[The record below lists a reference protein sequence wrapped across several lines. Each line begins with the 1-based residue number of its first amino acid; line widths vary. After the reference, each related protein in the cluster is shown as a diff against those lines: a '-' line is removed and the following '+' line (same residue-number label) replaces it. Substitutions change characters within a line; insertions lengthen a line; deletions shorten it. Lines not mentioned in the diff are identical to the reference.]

1 MKPVFHLSAFLLGVA
16 AAAPT
21 FAADADLP
29 PLRPLTEPLTMQVT
43 TDSTREAT
51 AGQIR
56 FSDPAKPGRLK
67 IYVAQG
73 DLAVRGDA
81 SAETITVNSKLGTK
95 LTRVKRSD
103 GLRVL
108 SDTAASFLLFEKNN
122 VAEFSYG
129 KDSWPMGEGA
139 NFEITVPANTALEIQ
154 NGWNGS
160 VKVERVTGDV
170 EIKGLNCEVRLT
182 DLGGGAIVETMNGE
196 ITAAFAALPDKKP
209 VSFSS
214 MNGEVKL
221 RVPADARANV
231 RFRTHN
237 GAILTDFADNVLKTK
252 AEDLGRTDWGA
263 YAGQHVAIA
272 AQIGSQV
279 GPVMAQMAREVAS
292 EAKAAVREARAE
304 ARDRDAEARDRDAE
318 TAGKST
324 GETAPAPK
332 PAPRVSVGLH
342 PPLPPS
348 IPAIAGGKVV
358 SGTLNGGGIEIQVT
372 TMNGDI
378 TLRKQP

>member
-170 EIKGLNCEVRLT
+170 EIKGLNCEVKLT

-196 ITAAFAALPDKKP
+196 IAASFAALPDKKP

-221 RVPADARANV
+221 RMPANAKANV

-237 GAILTDFADNVLKTK
+237 GAILTDFPEDVLKTK
-252 AEDLGRTDWGA
+252 AEDLGGTDWGTV
-263 YAGQHVAIA
+263 AGQHIAVA

-279 GPVMAQMAREVAS
+279 GREVAQMAREVAS
-292 EAKAAVREARAE
+292 EAKSAVREAQAEVRDRVAE
-304 ARDRDAEARDRDAE
+304 ATDRAAEAAE
-318 TAGKST
+318 KST
-324 GETAPAPK
+324 GEAAPAPK
-332 PAPRVSVGLH
+332 PSPRGPH
-342 PPLPPS
+342 GPRPPHPPS

>member
-1 MKPVFHLSAFLLGVA
+1 MKPAFYLSTILLGA
-16 AAAPT
+16 AAATPLL
-21 FAADADLP
+21 AADASPP
-29 PLRPLTEPLTMQVT
+29 PLRSLTEPSPARE
-43 TDSTREAT
+43 STEPTHEAT
-51 AGQIR
+51 DGKIR

-67 IYVAQG
+67 IYVSQG
-73 DLAVRGDA
+73 DLTVYGDA
-81 SAETITVNSKLGTK
+81 SADAIAVQSKLNNPSKKTK
-95 LTRVKRSD
+95 RND

-170 EIKGLNCEVRLT
+170 EVKGLNCEVKLT

-196 ITAAFAALPDKKP
+196 ITASFAALPDKKP

-237 GAILTDFADNVLKTK
+237 GAILTDFADDVLKTK
-252 AEDLGRTDWGA
+252 SEDLGRTDWGTV
-263 YAGQHVAIA
+263 AGQHIAMA

-279 GPVMAQMAREVAS
+279 GREVAQMAREAAS
-292 EAKAAVREARAE
+292 DVKSAVHAAEAEAHDRAEEAKDRAADLAE
-304 ARDRDAEARDRDAE
+304 
-318 TAGKST
+318 KST
-324 GETAPAPK
+324 GEVPAAPK
-332 PAPRVSVGLH
+332 PPRPPHAPR
-342 PPLPPS
+342 PPRPPS

>member
-1 MKPVFHLSAFLLGVA
+1 MKPVFCLSALLLSVA
-16 AAAPT
+16 MAVPN
-21 FAADADLP
+21 FAADASLP

-43 TDSTREAT
+43 TDSTHGAT
-51 AGQIR
+51 DGQIR

-73 DLAVRGDA
+73 DLTVRGDA
-81 SAETITVNSKLGTK
+81 SVDAIAVKSKLETK
-95 LTRVKRSD
+95 LTRVKRND

-129 KDSWPMGEGA
+129 KDSWPTGEGA
-139 NFEITVPANTALEIQ
+139 SFEITVPANTALEIQ

-170 EIKGLNCEVRLT
+170 EVKGLNCEVKLT

-196 ITAAFAALPDKKP
+196 IAASFAVLPDKKP

-221 RVPADARANV
+221 RIPADARANV

-237 GAILTDFADNVLKTK
+237 GAILTDFTDDVLKTK

-263 YAGQHVAIA
+263 VAGQHVAMA

-279 GPVMAQMAREVAS
+279 GREMAQMAREVAA
-292 EAKAAVREARAE
+292 EAKSAVREARAE
-304 ARDRDAEARDRDAE
+304 ARDRSEEAKDRATGID
-318 TAGKST
+318 GKST
-324 GETAPAPK
+324 GEAAPASP
-332 PAPRVSVGLH
+332 PAPRVPRGPH
-342 PPLPPS
+342 PPLPPI

>member
-1 MKPVFHLSAFLLGVA
+1 MKPVFHLSALLLSVA
-16 AAAPT
+16 AAAH
-21 FAADADLP
+21 AADEANPP
-29 PLRPLTEPLTMQVT
+29 PLRPLTEPVTMQVT
-43 TDSTREAT
+43 TDSTHGAT
-51 AGQIR
+51 DGQIR

-73 DLAVRGDA
+73 DLTVRGDT
-81 SAETITVNSKLGTK
+81 SADAIAVKSKLDTK
-95 LTRVKRSD
+95 LTRVKRND

-170 EIKGLNCEVRLT
+170 EVKGLNCEVKLT

-196 ITAAFAALPDKKP
+196 IVASFAALPDKKP

-221 RVPADARANV
+221 SVPADARANV

-237 GAILTDFADNVLKTK
+237 GAILTDFADDVLKTK
-252 AEDLGRTDWGA
+252 AEDLGHTDWGTVT
-263 YAGQHVAIA
+263 GQHLAMA

-279 GPVMAQMAREVAS
+279 GREMAQMAREVAT
-292 EAKAAVREARAE
+292 EAKAAVREAQAE
-304 ARDRDAEARDRDAE
+304 ARDRATPSAE
-318 TAGKST
+318 KST
-324 GETAPAPK
+324 GEAPPAPAP
-332 PAPRVSVGLH
+332 APRGPHALH

-372 TMNGDI
+372 TMNGNI

>member
-1 MKPVFHLSAFLLGVA
+1 MKPVLFLSTLLLSAA
-16 AAAPT
+16 AAAPIL
-21 FAADADLP
+21 AADANP
-29 PLRPLTEPLTMQVT
+29 PTLRSLTEPSKTKE
-43 TDSTREAT
+43 STEPTHEAT
-51 AGQIR
+51 DGKIR

-67 IYVAQG
+67 IYIAQG
-73 DLAVRGDA
+73 DLTVRGDA
-81 SAETITVNSKLGTK
+81 SADAIAVQSKLNNPSKKTK
-95 LTRVKRSD
+95 YND

-122 VAEFSYG
+122 VAEFSNG
-129 KDSWPMGEGA
+129 KDSWPTGEGA

-170 EIKGLNCEVRLT
+170 EIKGLNCEVKLT

-196 ITAAFAALPDKKP
+196 ITASFAALPDKKP

-237 GAILTDFADNVLKTK
+237 GAILTDFADDVLKTK
-252 AEDLGRTDWGA
+252 AEDLGRTDWGTI
-263 YAGQHVAIA
+263 AGQHIAMA

-279 GPVMAQMAREVAS
+279 GREVTQMAREVAA
-292 EAKAAVREARAE
+292 EAQSAVREARAE
-304 ARDRDAEARDRDAE
+304 TRDRATEK
-318 TAGKST
+318 AGNST
-324 GETAPAPK
+324 GEA
-332 PAPRVSVGLH
+332 APRVPHALH

>member
-1 MKPVFHLSAFLLGVA
+1 MKPVLYLSTILLGAA
-16 AAAPT
+16 AAAPLL
-21 FAADADLP
+21 AAEANPP
-29 PLRPLTEPLTMQVT
+29 PLHSLTEPPALPAT
-43 TDSTREAT
+43 TEPTHEAT
-51 AGQIR
+51 DGQIR

-73 DLAVRGDA
+73 DLTVRGDA
-81 SAETITVNSKLGTK
+81 SSDAIAVQSKLNNPSKKTK
-95 LTRVKRSD
+95 YND

-108 SDTAASFLLFEKNN
+108 SDTASSFLLFEKNN
-122 VAEFSYG
+122 VAEFSNG
-129 KDSWPMGEGA
+129 KDSWPTGEGA

-170 EIKGLNCEVRLT
+170 EIKGLNCEVKLT

-196 ITAAFAALPDKKP
+196 ITASFAALPDKKP

-221 RVPADARANV
+221 RVPADAKANV

-237 GAILTDFADNVLKTK
+237 GAILTDFADDVLKTK
-252 AEDLGRTDWGA
+252 AEDLGRTDWGTI
-263 YAGQHVAIA
+263 AGQHIAMA

-279 GPVMAQMAREVAS
+279 GREVTQMAREVAA
-292 EAKAAVREARAE
+292 EAQSAVREARAE
-304 ARDRDAEARDRDAE
+304 TRDRAAEKAE
-318 TAGKST
+318 NST
-324 GETAPAPK
+324 GEAAPAPK
-332 PAPRVSVGLH
+332 PAPRVPHALH

>member
-1 MKPVFHLSAFLLGVA
+1 MKPVFYLSALFLGVA
-16 AAAPT
+16 AAAPIL
-21 FAADADLP
+21 AADANPP
-29 PLRPLTEPLTMQVT
+29 PLRSLTEPRAVPAT
-43 TDSTREAT
+43 TEPVHEAT
-51 AGQIR
+51 DGQIR

-73 DLAVRGDA
+73 DLTVRGDA
-81 SAETITVNSKLGTK
+81 SASAITVQSKLNNPAKKTK
-95 LTRVKRSD
+95 RND

-108 SDTAASFLLFEKNN
+108 SDTAASFLLLEKNN

-129 KDSWPMGEGA
+129 KDSWPTGEGA
-139 NFEITVPANTALEIQ
+139 NLEITVPANTGLEIQ

-170 EIKGLNCEVRLT
+170 EIKGLNCEVKLT

-196 ITAAFAALPDKKP
+196 ITASFAMLPDKKP

-221 RVPADARANV
+221 RVPADAKANV

-237 GAILTDFADNVLKTK
+237 GAILTDFADDVLKTK
-252 AEDLGRTDWGA
+252 AEDLGRTDWGTIT
-263 YAGQHVAIA
+263 GQHIAMA

-279 GPVMAQMAREVAS
+279 GREVAQMAREVAA
-292 EAKAAVREARAE
+292 EAQSAVHEARAE
-304 ARDRDAEARDRDAE
+304 ARDRDAESTE
-318 TAGKST
+318 KST
-324 GETAPAPK
+324 GEAAPAPK
-332 PAPRVSVGLH
+332 PAPRAPRAPR

>member
-1 MKPVFHLSAFLLGVA
+1 MKPAFYLSTILLGLA
-16 AAAPT
+16 AATPVL
-21 FAADADLP
+21 AADDNSP
-29 PLRPLTEPLTMQVT
+29 PLRSLTESSKTKETAEPAH
-43 TDSTREAT
+43 EAT
-51 AGQIR
+51 DGQIR
-56 FSDPAKPGRLK
+56 FSDPAKPGRLR
-67 IYVAQG
+67 IYIAQG
-73 DLAVRGDA
+73 DLTVRGDA
-81 SAETITVNSKLGTK
+81 SASAIAVQSKLNPPSKKTK
-95 LTRVKRSD
+95 HGD

-129 KDSWPMGEGA
+129 RDSWPMSEGA
-139 NFEITVPANTALEIQ
+139 NFELTVPANTALEIQ

-170 EIKGLNCEVRLT
+170 EIKGLNCEVKLI

-196 ITAAFAALPDKKP
+196 ITASFAALPDKKP

-237 GAILTDFADNVLKTK
+237 GAILTDFTDDVLKTK
-252 AEDLGRTDWGA
+252 AEDLGRTDWGTV
-263 YAGQHVAIA
+263 AGQHIAMA

-279 GPVMAQMAREVAS
+279 GREVAQIAR
-292 EAKAAVREARAE
+292 EAASDVQSAVREAQVE
-304 ARDRDAEARDRDAE
+304 ARERAADSVE
-318 TAGKST
+318 KST
-324 GETAPAPK
+324 GEAAPAPK
-332 PAPRVSVGLH
+332 PSPR
-342 PPLPPS
+342 PPRGPRPPRPPS

>member
-1 MKPVFHLSAFLLGVA
+1 MKPVCYLSTLLLGVA
-16 AAAPT
+16 AVAPIL
-21 FAADADLP
+21 AADASPP
-29 PLRPLTEPLTMQVT
+29 PLRSLTETRAQPVT
-43 TDSTREAT
+43 PEPTHEAT
-51 AGQIR
+51 DGRIR

-73 DLAVRGDA
+73 DLTVRGDA
-81 SAETITVNSKLGTK
+81 SAAAIVVESKLNNPPKKTK
-95 LTRVKRSD
+95 RND

-108 SDTAASFLLFEKNN
+108 SDTPASFLLTEKDN

-129 KDSWPMGEGA
+129 RDSWPMGEGA
-139 NFEITVPANTALEIQ
+139 NFEITVPANTALQIQ

-170 EIKGLNCEVRLT
+170 EVKGLNCEVKLT

-196 ITAAFAALPDKKP
+196 IAASFAALPDKKP

-221 RVPADARANV
+221 RVPAEAKANV

-237 GAILTDFADNVLKTK
+237 GAILTDFGDDILKTK
-252 AEDLGRTDWGA
+252 AEDLGGTDWGTV
-263 YAGQHVAIA
+263 AGQHIAIA
-272 AQIGSQV
+272 AQVGSQV
-279 GPVMAQMAREVAS
+279 GREMAQMAREVAA
-292 EAKAAVREARAE
+292 EAKSAVHEAQAE
-304 ARDRDAEARDRDAE
+304 ARERGAEK
-318 TAGKST
+318 AGNST
-324 GETAPAPK
+324 GEAVPAPN
-332 PAPRVSVGLH
+332 PPRPPHAPRLPH

>member
-1 MKPVFHLSAFLLGVA
+1 MKPVFYLSALFLGVA
-16 AAAPT
+16 AAAPIL
-21 FAADADLP
+21 AADANPP
-29 PLRPLTEPLTMQVT
+29 PLRSLTEPHAVPAT
-43 TDSTREAT
+43 TEPVHEAT
-51 AGQIR
+51 DGQIR

-73 DLAVRGDA
+73 DLTVRGDA
-81 SAETITVNSKLGTK
+81 SASAITVQSKLNNPAKKTK
-95 LTRVKRSD
+95 RND

-108 SDTAASFLLFEKNN
+108 SDTAASFLLLEKNN

-129 KDSWPMGEGA
+129 KDSWPTGEGA
-139 NFEITVPANTALEIQ
+139 NLEITVPANTGLEIQ

-170 EIKGLNCEVRLT
+170 EIKGLNCEVKLT

-196 ITAAFAALPDKKP
+196 ITASFAMLPDKKP

-221 RVPADARANV
+221 RVPADAKANV

-237 GAILTDFADNVLKTK
+237 GAILTDFADDVLKTK
-252 AEDLGRTDWGA
+252 AEDLGRTDWGTIT
-263 YAGQHVAIA
+263 GQHIAMA

-279 GPVMAQMAREVAS
+279 GREVAQMAREVAA
-292 EAKAAVREARAE
+292 EAQSAVHEARAE
-304 ARDRDAEARDRDAE
+304 ARDRDAESTE
-318 TAGKST
+318 KST
-324 GETAPAPK
+324 GEAAPAPK
-332 PAPRVSVGLH
+332 PAPRAPRAPR

>member
-1 MKPVFHLSAFLLGVA
+1 
-16 AAAPT
+16 
-21 FAADADLP
+21 
-29 PLRPLTEPLTMQVT
+29 
-43 TDSTREAT
+43 
-51 AGQIR
+51 
-56 FSDPAKPGRLK
+56 
-67 IYVAQG
+67 
-73 DLAVRGDA
+73 
-81 SAETITVNSKLGTK
+81 
-95 LTRVKRSD
+95 
-103 GLRVL
+103 VL

-170 EIKGLNCEVRLT
+170 EVKGLNCEVKLT

-196 ITAAFAALPDKKP
+196 ITASFAALPDKKP

-237 GAILTDFADNVLKTK
+237 GAILTDFADDVLKTK
-252 AEDLGRTDWGA
+252 SEDLGRTDWGTV
-263 YAGQHVAIA
+263 AGQHIAMA

-279 GPVMAQMAREVAS
+279 GREVAQMAREAAS
-292 EAKAAVREARAE
+292 DVKSAVHEAQAE
-304 ARDRDAEARDRDAE
+304 ARDRAEEAKDRAADLAE
-318 TAGKST
+318 KST
-324 GETAPAPK
+324 GEVPPHPSRPPSASCPAPAA
-332 PAPRVSVGLH
+332 PAQHSGHRRRQGRERHAQRRRYRDSGDHDEWRHHAAEAAVT
-342 PPLPPS
+342 
-348 IPAIAGGKVV
+348 ATEKRRAGGGVKR
-358 SGTLNGGGIEIQVT
+358 GLLAVT
-372 TMNGDI
+372 PLHGSAE
-378 TLRKQP
+378 L

>member
-1 MKPVFHLSAFLLGVA
+1 MKSVFYLFTVLLGAAVA
-16 AAAPT
+16 APIL
-21 FAADADLP
+21 AADDNPP
-29 PLRPLTEPLTMQVT
+29 PLRPLTEPLTMHVT
-43 TDSTREAT
+43 TDSAREAT
-51 AGQIR
+51 DGQIR

-73 DLAVRGDA
+73 DLTVRGDPA
-81 SAETITVNSKLGTK
+81 AVAIAVKSKLETK
-95 LTRVKRSD
+95 LTHVKRND

-129 KDSWPMGEGA
+129 KDSWPTGEGA

-170 EIKGLNCEVRLT
+170 EIKGLNCEVKLT

-196 ITAAFAALPDKKP
+196 IAASFATLPDQKP

-221 RVPADARANV
+221 RVPADAKANV
-231 RFRTHN
+231 RFRTHH
-237 GAILTDFADNVLKTK
+237 GAILTDFADDVLKTK
-252 AEDLGRTDWGA
+252 AEDLGGTDWGA
-263 YAGQHVAIA
+263 YAGQHIAIA
-272 AQIGSQV
+272 AQIGSQFGHEV
-279 GPVMAQMAREVAS
+279 AQLAREAAS
-292 EAKAAVREARAE
+292 EAKSAVQVARAE
-304 ARDRDAEARDRDAE
+304 ARDRDAE
-318 TAGKST
+318 KSS
-324 GETAPAPK
+324 GEAAPAPK
-332 PAPRVSVGLH
+332 ALPHLPQAPR
-342 PPLPPS
+342 PPRPPS